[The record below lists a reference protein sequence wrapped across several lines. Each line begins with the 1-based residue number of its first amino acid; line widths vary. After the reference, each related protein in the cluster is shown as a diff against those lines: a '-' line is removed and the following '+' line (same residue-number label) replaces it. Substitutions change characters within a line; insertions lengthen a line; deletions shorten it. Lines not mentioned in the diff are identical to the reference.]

1 MGLILSGVV
10 TIWAGYMLYKKYKPQ
25 GVLFTAGIIL
35 LVCAAIFHMGQ
46 LVPAKQ
52 ATGSMITDV
61 FKSVE
66 ILFSSRI
73 AGLGLTIMSIGGFVR
88 YMEKTGANRALVEM
102 AATPLKYLHNPTLIF
117 IVAYILGQIISIFI
131 PSHAGMGLLL
141 MLTMYPILVEA
152 GMNKITAVTLMS
164 TSKFT
169 DVGPLSSNA
178 ILAAKTGGIDPV
190 IYFIKYQLPVLIPC
204 FIAVA
209 VAHYFV
215 QPWWDRKEAAKSI
228 NVYVNIN
235 DSEINK
241 DIVKVPFV
249 YGFLPV
255 LPLALIIIFS
265 PLFKIGIKMS
275 VVSAMILSVVV
286 AVIFEIV
293 RTKNLQEVMKN
304 FMLFFDGMG
313 KQFVIVVSLIIC
325 AETYAKGLVS
335 TGTIDQLIKLVQAGN
350 FGLAGIAI
358 AVAIIMVV
366 CSFIMGSGNAA
377 FFAFAGLAPKIAVSI
392 GAEPIK
398 ILMTMELAAGFGRA
412 CSPITP
418 AIVAMAAIA
427 GVNPFHVAKRSAIPV
442 MIGFVVFM
450 ITNYIM
456 FL

>member
-1 MGLILSGVV
+1 MGLALSGVV
-10 TIWAGYMLYKKYKPQ
+10 TVWAGYMLYKKYKPQ
-25 GVLFTAGIIL
+25 GVLFAAGVIL
-35 LVCAAIFHMGQ
+35 LLCAAIFHMGTI
-46 LVPAKQ
+46 VPAKQ
-52 ATGSMITDV
+52 ATGSMLTDV
-61 FKSVE
+61 FKSIEV
-66 ILFSSRI
+66 LFSSRI

-102 AATPLKYLHNPTLIF
+102 AATPLKYLHNPIIVF
-117 IVAYILGQIISIFI
+117 IVAYIIGQCISIFI

-141 MLTMYPILVEA
+141 MLTMYPILVES
-152 GMNKITAVTLMS
+152 GMNKITAVTIIS

-169 DVGPLSSNA
+169 DIGPLSSNA
-178 ILAAKTGGIDPV
+178 ILAAKTGGVDPV
-190 IYFIKYQLPVLIPC
+190 IYFLKWQMPVLIPC
-204 FIAVA
+204 LITVA
-209 VAHYFV
+209 VAHYFI
-215 QPWWDRKEAAKSI
+215 QPWWDRREAAKGV
-228 NVYVNIN
+228 NVYVEAN
-235 DSEINK
+235 DNETNK
-241 DIVKVPFV
+241 DVVKVPFV

-304 FMLFFDGMG
+304 FMLFFEGMG
-313 KQFVIVVSLIIC
+313 KQFIVVVSLIIC

-350 FGLAGIAI
+350 FGLAGIAT

-377 FFAFAGLAPKIAVSI
+377 FFAFAGLAPKIATSI
-392 GAEPIK
+392 GAEPIR
-398 ILMTMELAAGFGRA
+398 ILLTMELAAGFGRA

-418 AIVAMAAIA
+418 AIVAMSAIA

-442 MIGFVVFM
+442 MLGFVVFM
-450 ITNYIM
+450 ITDYIM